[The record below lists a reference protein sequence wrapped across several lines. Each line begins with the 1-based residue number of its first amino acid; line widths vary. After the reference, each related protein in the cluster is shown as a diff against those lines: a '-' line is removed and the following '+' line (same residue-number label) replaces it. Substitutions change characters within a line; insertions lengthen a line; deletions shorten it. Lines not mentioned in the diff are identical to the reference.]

1 MREKIKEP
9 EARLGIIYTKIKGA
23 HSSTH
28 ECASRTEGVQTRT
41 NRFRTA
47 VSGEKEGGG
56 QGGNGLHREL
66 TGNSGVVVWSR
77 SFQVRCGTGVATFGR
92 ARMGAKV
99 PVDGMMKIQ
108 NTVKERGRKKS
119 K

>member
-1 MREKIKEP
+1 MVLSTQ
-9 EARLGIIYTKIKGA
+9 RLKA
-23 HSSTH
+23 
-28 ECASRTEGVQTRT
+28 
-41 NRFRTA
+41 RTA
-47 VSGEKEGGG
+47 PHTNVLPEQRVCSQEQTDSGLQCLWRRREEDREETASIESS
-56 QGGNGLHREL
+56 QG
-66 TGNSGVVVWSR
+66 TPGVVVWSR
-77 SFQVRCGTGVATFGR
+77 PFQVRCGTGVATFGR